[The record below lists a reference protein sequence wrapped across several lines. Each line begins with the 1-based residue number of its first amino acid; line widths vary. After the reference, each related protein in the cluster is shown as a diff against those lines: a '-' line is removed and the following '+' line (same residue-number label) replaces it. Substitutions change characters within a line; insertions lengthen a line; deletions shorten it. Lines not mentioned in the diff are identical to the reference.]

1 MRLATFN
8 VQNLRLRQRQG
19 NLVLDGAMDQ
29 DFDDQPRSVEQDIA
43 DRHMTAKVIAEAKA
57 DIVALQ
63 EVFDAETLEFFYTH
77 FLLPAGSP
85 AYPTRICLPGND
97 GRGLDVAVLSKMEP
111 LRVKSHAD
119 LTGADLGLIDLPE
132 ELRDHQLFRRD
143 CLELDFNTFTL
154 FVCHFKA
161 PYPDEG
167 KAQIVR
173 EAEARAVRTIVENRF
188 PKPETERWMIVGDF
202 NESSMGNENK
212 TTALTPLKQGFSEDI
227 LDRLPLGTDWTFEV
241 PDTYIHSRPDR
252 IFLSTRLARE
262 YPQTVPQIVRTGM
275 TRYFYELGSMAVH
288 DELKNHSHA
297 SDHALVYADFPLL

>member
-132 ELRDHQLFRRD
+132 ELRDHPLFRRD